1 MAIQGFGFIGR
12 GRVKREG
19 RAVRPAIRLAI
30 HAVRQELD
38 RFFILEDEVPASW
51 MKTWTILR
59 FGRIYED
66 RFFSQLDCYQQRSFK
81 FPWHYPSGVLDRVG
95 RHL

>member
-38 RFFILEDEVPASW
+38 RFLFLKMEDPS
-51 MKTWTILR
+51 R
-59 FGRIYED
+59 GGRHGPY
-66 RFFSQLDCYQQRSFK
+66 
-81 FPWHYPSGVLDRVG
+81 SGVAFRS
-95 RHL
+95 